1 MTLQNTILGIIGV
14 VAVGIM
20 SVWSYQLQIATTAIP
35 AEFAFTGIER
45 LREDDS
51 LSADGASAETTETY
65 ARPLF
70 SKNRRPFQTA
80 ETTEPDL
87 QPAPPVMVEEET
99 SAVAVERP
107 QLKLLGTESVAKMP
121 SALIT
126 MEDTGTSAWFHQG
139 DLITGWRITRIR
151 TDDIELSHE
160 TDRSLSFNLSLY
172 PDAQ

>member
-1 MTLQNTILGIIGV
+1 
-14 VAVGIM
+14 
-20 SVWSYQLQIATTAIP
+20 
-35 AEFAFTGIER
+35 
-45 LREDDS
+45 
-51 LSADGASAETTETY
+51 
-65 ARPLF
+65 
-70 SKNRRPFQTA
+70 
-80 ETTEPDL
+80 
-87 QPAPPVMVEEET
+87 MVEEET